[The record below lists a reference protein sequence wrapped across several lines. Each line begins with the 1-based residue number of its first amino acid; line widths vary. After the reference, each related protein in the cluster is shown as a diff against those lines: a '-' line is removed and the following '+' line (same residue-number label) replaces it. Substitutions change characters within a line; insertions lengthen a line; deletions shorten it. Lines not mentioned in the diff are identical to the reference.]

1 MSSVNASNIYP
12 LTTTYL
18 QSHTALLTNVS
29 DLIETP
35 KEVVVCPQSRLTAG
49 WQPIRNQEYVVE
61 GTTLSLLNAATIVV
75 GEISKD

>member
-1 MSSVNASNIYP
+1 MYQTS
-12 LTTTYL
+12 LRH
-18 QSHTALLTNVS
+18 Q
-29 DLIETP
+29 